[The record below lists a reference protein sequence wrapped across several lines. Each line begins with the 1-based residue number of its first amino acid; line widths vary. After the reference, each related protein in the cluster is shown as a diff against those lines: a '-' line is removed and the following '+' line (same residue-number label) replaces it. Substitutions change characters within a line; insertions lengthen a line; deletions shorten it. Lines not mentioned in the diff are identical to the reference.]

1 MSKVQCGCWT
11 LPDWYVKLTVRLLV
25 AGGNN
30 GQANGVAAG
39 VVKQNNPPGLG
50 LMYHTAWPLT
60 LATDKGLYMLG
71 RVPL

>member
-11 LPDWYVKLTVRLLV
+11 LPDRYVKLTVWLLV

-30 GQANGVAAG
+30 GQANGAAAG
-39 VVKQNNPPGLG
+39 VGKQKIHGLVSC
-50 LMYHTAWPLT
+50 HAAWSLT
-60 LATDKGLYMLG
+60 SATDKGLYMVG

>member
-30 GQANGVAAG
+30 GQANGAAAR
-39 VVKQNNPPGLG
+39 VVKQNNPPWLG
-50 LMYHTAWPLT
+50 LVYQAAWSLT
-60 LATDKGLYMLG
+60 SATDKGLY
-71 RVPL
+71 VPL